1 MKGYLSRGIV
11 IVDHTDRLENSR
23 IAAVISS
30 LGYPARVLATNE
42 VPVQKA
48 YTATPR
54 AVSPGQAVRAG
65 GGCNSKGPCNATSAS
80 WQKLY
85 NRYFTQ
91 TDSNQ

>member
-11 IVDHTDRLENSR
+11 IVDHTNTLENSR
-23 IAAVISS
+23 IAAIISG
-30 LGYPARVLATNE
+30 LGYPAKVVSTNE
-42 VPVQKA
+42 IQAKKAFSKVPKN
-48 YTATPR
+48 R
-54 AVSPGQAVRAG
+54 SPNQVRRTG

-91 TDSNQ
+91 TNSK